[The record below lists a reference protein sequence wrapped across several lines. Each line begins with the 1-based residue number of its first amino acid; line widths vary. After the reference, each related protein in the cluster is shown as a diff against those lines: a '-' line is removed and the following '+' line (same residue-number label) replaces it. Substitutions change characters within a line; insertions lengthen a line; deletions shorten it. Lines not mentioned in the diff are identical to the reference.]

1 MFLKI
6 TYNNDSQELINKLK
20 EIIDVESLNE
30 DSYSSR
36 KKAFSFKHTWG
47 AKKTP
52 FAMLYNEE
60 NTPIMAFYSEDN
72 NCNFETIFNYVSKSN
87 K

>member
-6 TYNNDSQELINKLK
+6 SHDNNSLELIQKLK
-20 EIIDVESLNE
+20 EIIDVEAYNE
-30 DSYSSR
+30 DVYSSR

-72 NCNFETIFNYVSKSN
+72 NCNYETIFKYVSKSN
-87 K
+87 